1 MDETERATA
10 TSSPPP
16 DHDLGGRFQ
25 VLRAPGGASPRRLAP
40 FSLAVIASAIGARVG
55 LDVIRVRDRLEHLA
69 LIASELG
76 MVRSDLAGSDPLE
89 QHDRPTIRVV
99 HLRESALVIGHAH
112 SLVNRSEETARV

>member
-1 MDETERATA
+1 LLIAYDHEQPATRAYT
-10 TSSPPP
+10 
-16 DHDLGGRFQ
+16 
-25 VLRAPGGASPRRLAP
+25 V
-40 FSLAVIASAIGARVG
+40 AVIASAIGARVR

-76 MVRSDLAGSDPLE
+76 MVRSDLAGPDPRE
-89 QHDRPTIRVV
+89 QHDRPTVRVV